1 MGVMNLQGEHWFPF
15 EHDGRRYLLP
25 RDCPHRGGRL
35 DLGYLDNAK
44 GYVVCPLHKST
55 FCIPSGRCRNGP
67 AEGGIK
73 VDIDRT

>member
-1 MGVMNLQGEHWFPF
+1 
-15 EHDGRRYLLP
+15 
-25 RDCPHRGGRL
+25 
-35 DLGYLDNAK
+35 
-44 GYVVCPLHKST
+44 VCPLHKST